1 MSGQREDGDAG
12 DEGRPT
18 RGRTTR
24 ANGYTEYDDEE
35 MDEGSEGGQSSGNEW
50 QGNEGEEEEDNEFEG
65 DDEEELSGDEAVMN
79 GEPPSLV
86 VQLRYNKD
94 KVPSSPN
101 GPTEEP
107 LQQDPKSKEDVAKPV
122 TATGAEDALQGQP
135 PPAVNG
141 QSSQPDVV
149 AKTLPDAAPAAQ
161 DVTTT
166 DTSAKVDVSQ
176 PTATATKTQ
185 TA

>member
-1 MSGQREDGDAG
+1 
-12 DEGRPT
+12 
-18 RGRTTR
+18 
-24 ANGYTEYDDEE
+24 
-35 MDEGSEGGQSSGNEW
+35 MDEGSEAGQSSGNEW
-50 QGNEGEEEEDNEFEG
+50 QGGEGEEEEDNDFEG

-94 KVPSSPN
+94 KAPSSPN
-101 GPTEEP
+101 GPAGEP

-141 QSSQPDVV
+141 QSATAQSSQPDVV
-149 AKTLPDAAPAAQ
+149 AKSLPDAAAS
-161 DVTTT
+161 
-166 DTSAKVDVSQ
+166 TSTSVEVSQ
-176 PTATATKTQ
+176 PTATETKTQ